1 MSHID
6 ITDLSDRF
14 DLLANVDYSINLKND
29 SIGLSEANK
38 IAGLLNG
45 RKVTNLTLRE
55 TQISDE
61 ALEVI
66 AKALE
71 KVSNTIYIYLDENN
85 IDDVG
90 ASVLAKALKNK
101 NVRTLSLN
109 NNRISDAGA
118 ICLAASLHNNKD
130 LALSL
135 TKNKIGAIG
144 AEALV
149 KAWSYHSYTSLID
162 LSDNN
167 IGNEG
172 AKKIALA
179 LKDHP
184 GKIKTLWL
192 RRNEI
197 GLEGDKALAEHL
209 PSSVKEV
216 VYRTKKV
223 NFAEFSQKHPYL
235 AAFTTLF
242 TLGIAPFMKFDEDIE
257 GLIHQRTAR

>member
-14 DLLANVDYSINLKND
+14 DPLANVDYSININKC

-38 IAGLLNG
+38 IVGLLNG
-45 RKVTNLTLRE
+45 RKITSLTLRE
-55 TQISDE
+55 AAISDE
-61 ALEVI
+61 ALDVI
-66 AKALE
+66 AQALE
-71 KVSNTIYIYLDENN
+71 KVTSSIHVYLDENN
-85 IDDVG
+85 MGDAG
-90 ASVLAKALKNK
+90 ACALAQALKNK
-101 NVRTLSLN
+101 NVKTLNLS

-118 ICLAASLHNNKD
+118 VCLAASLLNNKNTS
-130 LALSL
+130 LSL

-149 KAWSYHSYTSLID
+149 KAWSYHSNTSLID

-167 IGNEG
+167 IGDVG
-172 AKKIALA
+172 AKRIALA

-184 GKIKTLWL
+184 GKVKTLWL

-197 GLEGDKALAEHL
+197 GLEGDKALAQHL

-223 NFAEFSQKHPYL
+223 SFEEYSKKHPYIATATVL
-235 AAFTTLF
+235 I
-242 TLGIAPFMKFDEDIE
+242 TLGMAAFMKFDEDIE